1 MAILDGLKNAVAA
14 NVARSAN
21 NVAVNGLRSIA
32 GNVFG
37 VDLNPTNPAAQLTNR
52 PTRFTTTMLQYPANV
67 VGDDMQG
74 HYIIF
79 EILVQDKAKLKAD
92 QNVRKKKIFLDQDST
107 DRAATLASNTAA
119 QAAVTAAEKAA
130 EKIAGHA
137 YHNATRSGG
146 GGESGIIS
154 LSGDGNSLQLS
165 KKAAA
170 FTATQIALYMPP
182 SLSVSYNS
190 KYGPSNI
197 SAMGMMGKT
206 ALDAFMGKNGTN
218 FDTALE
224 KGLGEFKQGAET
236 AVMAIL
242 DTAAP
247 GSTALLAL
255 EKGAIRTP
263 RMELMFEGIG
273 RREFSFEFNFIP
285 KDANEATTIQNIV
298 KQFKLHMASNFT
310 DETFRE
316 MEIPDL
322 FNIKY
327 MFKGDENQ
335 YLNKISTCALESM
348 DVSYG
353 GDRFVAVGEDGV
365 PQTTKITLK
374 FKEMEIITKK
384 AIQAGA

>member
-21 NVAVNGLRSIA
+21 HVAVNGLRNIA

-92 QNVRKKKIFLDQDST
+92 RDVKKLKIIMDRDSI
-107 DRAATLASNTAA
+107 DPAATLASNTKNREAL
-119 QAAVTAAEKAA
+119 KAA

-137 YHNATRSGG
+137 HHNATRSGG

-197 SAMGMMGKT
+197 SAVGMTGKT

-247 GSTALLAL
+247 GATALLAL

>member
-1 MAILDGLKNAVAA
+1 
-14 NVARSAN
+14 
-21 NVAVNGLRSIA
+21 
-32 GNVFG
+32 
-37 VDLNPTNPAAQLTNR
+37 
-52 PTRFTTTMLQYPANV
+52 
-67 VGDDMQG
+67 
-74 HYIIF
+74 
-79 EILVQDKAKLKAD
+79 
-92 QNVRKKKIFLDQDST
+92 
-107 DRAATLASNTAA
+107 
-119 QAAVTAAEKAA
+119 
-130 EKIAGHA
+130 
-137 YHNATRSGG
+137 
-146 GGESGIIS
+146 
-154 LSGDGNSLQLS
+154 
-165 KKAAA
+165 
-170 FTATQIALYMPP
+170 
-182 SLSVSYNS
+182 
-190 KYGPSNI
+190 
-197 SAMGMMGKT
+197 MGMMGKT

-247 GSTALLAL
+247 GATALLAL

-285 KDANEATTIQNIV
+285 KDAKEAKDIQKIV
-298 KQFKLHMASNFT
+298 KEFKLHMASNFT

>member
-14 NVARSAN
+14 NTARAAN

-32 GNVFG
+32 SNVFG
-37 VDLNPTNPAAQLTNR
+37 VDLNPTNPAAKLENR
-52 PTRFTTTMLQYPANV
+52 TTRFTTTMLQYPAGV
-67 VGDDMQG
+67 VADDQQG
-74 HYIIF
+74 HYIMF
-79 EILVQDKAKLKAD
+79 EILAVDKAKLQQRRNL
-92 QNVRKKKIFLDQDST
+92 QNAHKRFVNDS
-107 DRAATLASNTAA
+107 DNPAATLASNVATTGY
-119 QAAVTAAEKAA
+119 TAAENNLRL
-130 EKIAGHA
+130 EEI
-137 YHNATRSGG
+137 YGG
-146 GGESGIIS
+146 GSIKETNLVS
-154 LSGDGNSLQLS
+154 LSGDSNSLQLS
-165 KKAAA
+165 NPSVVTIDKV
-170 FTATQIALYMPP
+170 ISLYMPP

-190 KYGPSNI
+190 KYGDQNI

-206 ALDAFMGKNGTN
+206 ALDAFMGKNGIN

-247 GSTALLAL
+247 GATALLAL

-285 KDANEATTIQNIV
+285 KDANEAKDIKKIV
-298 KQFKLHMASNFT
+298 KAFKLHMAANYT
-310 DETFRE
+310 DGTFRE
-316 MEIPDL
+316 LEIPSY

-327 MFKGDENQ
+327 MFKGDENTH
-335 YLNKISTCALESM
+335 LNKISTCALETM

-353 GDRFVAVGEDGV
+353 GDRFIAYEDGA
-365 PQTTKITLK
+365 PQTTKMTLK
-374 FKEMEIITKK
+374 FKELEIITKK
-384 AIQAGA
+384 QIEQGF

>member
-14 NVARSAN
+14 NTARAAN

-32 GNVFG
+32 SNVFG
-37 VDLNPTNPAAQLTNR
+37 VDLNPTNPAAKLENR
-52 PTRFTTTMLQYPANV
+52 TTRFTTTMLQYPAGV
-67 VGDDMQG
+67 VADDQQG
-74 HYIIF
+74 HYIMF
-79 EILVQDKAKLKAD
+79 EILAVDKAKLQQRRNL
-92 QNVRKKKIFLDQDST
+92 QNAHKRFVNDS
-107 DRAATLASNTAA
+107 DNPAATLASNVATTGY
-119 QAAVTAAEKAA
+119 TAAENNLRL
-130 EKIAGHA
+130 EEI
-137 YHNATRSGG
+137 YGG
-146 GGESGIIS
+146 GSIKETNLVS
-154 LSGDGNSLQLS
+154 LSGDSNSLQLS
-165 KKAAA
+165 NPSVVTIDKV
-170 FTATQIALYMPP
+170 ISLYMPP

-190 KYGPSNI
+190 KYGDQNI

-206 ALDAFMGKNGTN
+206 ALDAFMGKNGIN

-247 GSTALLAL
+247 GATALLAL

-285 KDANEATTIQNIV
+285 KDAAEAKTIEKIV
-298 KQFKLHMASNFT
+298 YQFKFHMAANYT
-310 DETFRE
+310 DGTFRE
-316 MEIPDL
+316 LEIPSY

-327 MFKGDENQ
+327 MFKGDENTH
-335 YLNKISTCALESM
+335 LNKISTCALETM

-353 GDRFVAVGEDGV
+353 GDRFIAYEDGA
-365 PQTTKITLK
+365 PQTTKMTLK
-374 FKEMEIITKK
+374 FKELEIITKK
-384 AIQAGA
+384 QIEQGF

>member
-92 QNVRKKKIFLDQDST
+92 RDVKKLKIIMDRDSI
-107 DRAATLASNTAA
+107 DPAATLASNTKNREAL
-119 QAAVTAAEKAA
+119 KAA
-130 EKIAGHA
+130 EKISGHA

-247 GSTALLAL
+247 GATALLAL

-285 KDANEATTIQNIV
+285 KDAKEAKDIQKIV
-298 KQFKLHMASNFT
+298 KEFKLHMASNFT

>member
-1 MAILDGLKNAVAA
+1 
-14 NVARSAN
+14 
-21 NVAVNGLRSIA
+21 
-32 GNVFG
+32 
-37 VDLNPTNPAAQLTNR
+37 
-52 PTRFTTTMLQYPANV
+52 
-67 VGDDMQG
+67 
-74 HYIIF
+74 
-79 EILVQDKAKLKAD
+79 
-92 QNVRKKKIFLDQDST
+92 
-107 DRAATLASNTAA
+107 
-119 QAAVTAAEKAA
+119 
-130 EKIAGHA
+130 
-137 YHNATRSGG
+137 
-146 GGESGIIS
+146 
-154 LSGDGNSLQLS
+154 
-165 KKAAA
+165 
-170 FTATQIALYMPP
+170 
-182 SLSVSYNS
+182 
-190 KYGPSNI
+190 
-197 SAMGMMGKT
+197 MGMMGKT

-247 GSTALLAL
+247 GATALLAL

>member
-1 MAILDGLKNAVAA
+1 MAILDGLKNAVTA
-14 NVARSAN
+14 NVTRSAN
-21 NVAVNGLRSIA
+21 KVAVNGLRNIV

-92 QNVRKKKIFLDQDST
+92 RDVKKLKIIMDRDSI
-107 DRAATLASNTAA
+107 DPAATLASNTKNREAL
-119 QAAVTAAEKAA
+119 KAA
-130 EKIAGHA
+130 EKIAGYAH
-137 YHNATRSGG
+137 HNATRSGG

-165 KKAAA
+165 KKAEA

-190 KYGPSNI
+190 KYGDQEIGVLAASGSGVIDAFAGRGGANFN
-197 SAMGMMGKT
+197 T
-206 ALDAFMGKNGTN
+206 ALKGALDNLGK
-218 FDTALE
+218 
-224 KGLGEFKQGAET
+224 GAET
-236 AVMAIL
+236 GLMAAVDAV
-242 DTAAP
+242 AP

-322 FNIKY
+322 FNIRY
-327 MFKGDENQ
+327 MHKGKQNTH
-335 YLNKISTCALESM
+335 LNKISTCALETM